1 MQDSQ
6 NFHDFMMNEVVANQP
21 IPANSDFQWENVVVN
36 SNISEIDTEG
46 LVDIQDHELIEV
58 DENISEG
65 QLLYEAYT
73 S

>member
-1 MQDSQ
+1 
-6 NFHDFMMNEVVANQP
+6 MMNEVVAKQSVS
-21 IPANSDFQWENVVVN
+21 AKSDLDWENVVVN
-36 SNISEIDTEG
+36 SNISEIDTTD

-65 QLLYEAYT
+65 QLMYEAYT

>member
-1 MQDSQ
+1 
-6 NFHDFMMNEVVANQP
+6 
-21 IPANSDFQWENVVVN
+21 
-36 SNISEIDTEG
+36 